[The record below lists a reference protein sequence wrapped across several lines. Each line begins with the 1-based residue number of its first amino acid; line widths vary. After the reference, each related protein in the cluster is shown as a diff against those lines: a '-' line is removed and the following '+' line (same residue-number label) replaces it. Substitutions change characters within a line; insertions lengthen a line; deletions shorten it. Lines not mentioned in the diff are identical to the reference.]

1 MCEVLTP
8 GPASPLF
15 QMDISMPTVL
25 TADLSSVMDPPMC
38 QLAPKKTHIICTLGP
53 SSRSVEDLEG
63 LLQAGMSVA
72 RFNFSHGTHEYHA
85 ECLENLR
92 AACANV
98 DKTCGVLLDT
108 KGPEIRTGML
118 RDGEPVEL
126 KRGNMVTLTTDYSV
140 LGTAE
145 MIAVSYEHMAR
156 DVMPGD
162 NILMS
167 DGNVMLEVLE
177 TDPGSGTVTCEC
189 LNSATLGERK
199 NCNLPGV
206 KVDLPTLTEKD
217 LHDIVGFGIVNDVD
231 FIAASFVRKAS
242 DVRAIRKVL
251 DDAGGSSIKIISK
264 VENHEGLCNYDE
276 ILAESDAIMV
286 ARGDL
291 GMEIPLERIF
301 WVQKMMIRKANLLG
315 KPVITAMQM
324 LDSMIA
330 APRPTRAEATDI
342 ANIVLD
348 GADGLLLGLET
359 LEGKFPLDCL
369 ETTLAIARE
378 ADAVYDYESR
388 YRRQM
393 QQINVKLAKA
403 TDSVPWGE
411 RDAAIVVPQAAGE
424 RVGADAFGGD
434 KNPPA
439 VDARDAAGARRQPP
453 LFSER
458 RRANSMAA
466 RLEQFELEP
475 RVNLRKEALS
485 AAAVQTA
492 YQIDAS
498 LIVVFSH
505 TGETTRLVAKYH
517 PQCPV
522 LSLSIPTVRGGTVKW
537 TVEGD
542 AEARQQLVYRGVVPA
557 LSAPLDLQ
565 RRESEASHIVKQA
578 GASKTDVEAL
588 SKAAELGLIKPGQL
602 AVFCQLIAGLS
613 TVKVVEFAGMSR
625 PKSQTFSPGETRAA
639 SPSVMNRVH
648 ARRNESSHLLGHIGT
663 EADLVA
669 AAARHAVAA
678 APESPT
684 KERAKKPKKEKS
696 EKAVKEKSSKSKSTR
711 KQ

>member
-25 TADLSSVMDPPMC
+25 TADLSSVMEPPMC

-286 ARGDL
+286 ARGAL

-315 KPVITAMQM
+315 KPVITATQM

-330 APRPTRAEATDI
+330 APRPTRAEATDV
-342 ANIVLD
+342 ANAVLD
-348 GADGLLLGLET
+348 GTDCVMLSGET
-359 LEGKFPLDCL
+359 
-369 ETTLAIARE
+369 
-378 ADAVYDYESR
+378 
-388 YRRQM
+388 
-393 QQINVKLAKA
+393 
-403 TDSVPWGE
+403 
-411 RDAAIVVPQAAGE
+411 
-424 RVGADAFGGD
+424 
-434 KNPPA
+434 
-439 VDARDAAGARRQPP
+439 AAGAYP
-453 LFSER
+453 
-458 RRANSMAA
+458 
-466 RLEQFELEP
+466 
-475 RVNLRKEALS
+475 
-485 AAAVQTA
+485 
-492 YQIDAS
+492 
-498 LIVVFSH
+498 
-505 TGETTRLVAKYH
+505 
-517 PQCPV
+517 
-522 LSLSIPTVRGGTVKW
+522 
-537 TVEGD
+537 
-542 AEARQQLVYRGVVPA
+542 
-557 LSAPLDLQ
+557 
-565 RRESEASHIVKQA
+565 RESVEIMASICEEAEQCV
-578 GASKTDVEAL
+578 DNYAL
-588 SKAAELGLIKPGQL
+588 SKALLNATMENNSGVPLTTLEAL
-602 AVFCQLIAGLS
+602 ASS
-613 TVKVVEFAGMSR
+613 TVMTAAKTKATCIVVL
-625 PKSQTFSPGETRAA
+625 AA
-639 SPSVMNRVH
+639 SG
-648 ARRNESSHLLGHIGT
+648 E
-663 EADLVA
+663 
-669 AAARHAVAA
+669 AARVIAKYRPAVPIVVGVVPRTSRKAIGFANREQRGHQVARQLMLTRGLVPKVIRPPANNDDSHEDEAA
-678 APESPT
+678 APVA
-684 KERAKKPKKEKS
+684 AKKCVMAAVRYARRQLLCRPGDKVVAMYNVEKMC
-696 EKAVKEKSSKSKSTR
+696 AVVRVIEVTEDMLEGSLSSMDSIDIP
-711 KQ
+711 

>member
-1 MCEVLTP
+1 
-8 GPASPLF
+8 
-15 QMDISMPTVL
+15 MDISMPTVL
-25 TADLSSVMDPPMC
+25 TADLSSVMHPPMC

-315 KPVITAMQM
+315 KPVITATQM

-330 APRPTRAEATDI
+330 APRPTRAEATDV
-342 ANIVLD
+342 ANAVLD
-348 GADGLLLGLET
+348 GTDCVMLSGET
-359 LEGKFPLDCL
+359 
-369 ETTLAIARE
+369 
-378 ADAVYDYESR
+378 
-388 YRRQM
+388 
-393 QQINVKLAKA
+393 
-403 TDSVPWGE
+403 
-411 RDAAIVVPQAAGE
+411 
-424 RVGADAFGGD
+424 
-434 KNPPA
+434 
-439 VDARDAAGARRQPP
+439 AAGAYP
-453 LFSER
+453 
-458 RRANSMAA
+458 
-466 RLEQFELEP
+466 
-475 RVNLRKEALS
+475 
-485 AAAVQTA
+485 
-492 YQIDAS
+492 
-498 LIVVFSH
+498 
-505 TGETTRLVAKYH
+505 
-517 PQCPV
+517 
-522 LSLSIPTVRGGTVKW
+522 
-537 TVEGD
+537 
-542 AEARQQLVYRGVVPA
+542 
-557 LSAPLDLQ
+557 
-565 RRESEASHIVKQA
+565 RESVEIMASICEEAEQCV
-578 GASKTDVEAL
+578 DNYAL
-588 SKAAELGLIKPGQL
+588 SKALLNATMENNSGVPLTTLEAL
-602 AVFCQLIAGLS
+602 ASS
-613 TVKVVEFAGMSR
+613 TVMTAAKTKAACIVVL
-625 PKSQTFSPGETRAA
+625 AA
-639 SPSVMNRVH
+639 SG
-648 ARRNESSHLLGHIGT
+648 E
-663 EADLVA
+663 
-669 AAARHAVAA
+669 AARVIAKYRPAVPIVVGVVPRTSRKAIGFANREQRGHQVARQLMLTRGLVPKVIRPPANNDDSHEDEAA
-678 APESPT
+678 APVA
-684 KERAKKPKKEKS
+684 AKKCVMAAVRYARRQLLCRPGDKVVAMYNVEKMC
-696 EKAVKEKSSKSKSTR
+696 AVVRVIEVTEDMLEGSLSSMDSIDIP
-711 KQ
+711 

>member
-1 MCEVLTP
+1 MCDVLTP

-85 ECLENLR
+85 ESLENLR

-189 LNSATLGERK
+189 LNTATLGERK

-315 KPVITAMQM
+315 KPVITATQM

-330 APRPTRAEATDI
+330 APRPTRAEATDV
-342 ANIVLD
+342 ANAVLD
-348 GADGLLLGLET
+348 GTDCVMLSGET
-359 LEGKFPLDCL
+359 
-369 ETTLAIARE
+369 
-378 ADAVYDYESR
+378 
-388 YRRQM
+388 
-393 QQINVKLAKA
+393 
-403 TDSVPWGE
+403 
-411 RDAAIVVPQAAGE
+411 
-424 RVGADAFGGD
+424 
-434 KNPPA
+434 
-439 VDARDAAGARRQPP
+439 AAGAYP
-453 LFSER
+453 
-458 RRANSMAA
+458 
-466 RLEQFELEP
+466 
-475 RVNLRKEALS
+475 
-485 AAAVQTA
+485 
-492 YQIDAS
+492 
-498 LIVVFSH
+498 
-505 TGETTRLVAKYH
+505 
-517 PQCPV
+517 
-522 LSLSIPTVRGGTVKW
+522 
-537 TVEGD
+537 
-542 AEARQQLVYRGVVPA
+542 
-557 LSAPLDLQ
+557 
-565 RRESEASHIVKQA
+565 RESVEIMASICEEAEQCV
-578 GASKTDVEAL
+578 DNYAL
-588 SKAAELGLIKPGQL
+588 SKALLNATMENNSGVPLTTLEAL
-602 AVFCQLIAGLS
+602 ASS
-613 TVKVVEFAGMSR
+613 TVMTAAKTKAACIVVL
-625 PKSQTFSPGETRAA
+625 AA
-639 SPSVMNRVH
+639 SG
-648 ARRNESSHLLGHIGT
+648 E
-663 EADLVA
+663 
-669 AAARHAVAA
+669 AARVIAKYRPAVPIVVGVVPRTSRKAIGFANREQRGHQVARQLMLTRGLVPKVIRPPANNDDSHEDEAA
-678 APESPT
+678 APVA
-684 KERAKKPKKEKS
+684 AKKCVMAAVRYARRQLLCRPGDKVVAMYNVEKMC
-696 EKAVKEKSSKSKSTR
+696 AVVRVIEVTEDMLEGSLSSMDSIDIP
-711 KQ
+711 

>member
-15 QMDISMPTVL
+15 HMDISMPTVL

-85 ECLENLR
+85 ESLENLR

-189 LNSATLGERK
+189 LNTATLGERK

-315 KPVITAMQM
+315 KPVITATQM

-330 APRPTRAEATDI
+330 APRPTRAEATDV
-342 ANIVLD
+342 ANAVLD
-348 GADGLLLGLET
+348 GTDCVMLSGET
-359 LEGKFPLDCL
+359 
-369 ETTLAIARE
+369 
-378 ADAVYDYESR
+378 
-388 YRRQM
+388 
-393 QQINVKLAKA
+393 
-403 TDSVPWGE
+403 
-411 RDAAIVVPQAAGE
+411 
-424 RVGADAFGGD
+424 
-434 KNPPA
+434 
-439 VDARDAAGARRQPP
+439 AAGAYP
-453 LFSER
+453 
-458 RRANSMAA
+458 
-466 RLEQFELEP
+466 
-475 RVNLRKEALS
+475 
-485 AAAVQTA
+485 
-492 YQIDAS
+492 
-498 LIVVFSH
+498 
-505 TGETTRLVAKYH
+505 
-517 PQCPV
+517 
-522 LSLSIPTVRGGTVKW
+522 
-537 TVEGD
+537 
-542 AEARQQLVYRGVVPA
+542 
-557 LSAPLDLQ
+557 
-565 RRESEASHIVKQA
+565 RESVEIMASICEEAEQCV
-578 GASKTDVEAL
+578 DNYAL
-588 SKAAELGLIKPGQL
+588 SKALLNATMENNSGVPLTTLEAL
-602 AVFCQLIAGLS
+602 ASS
-613 TVKVVEFAGMSR
+613 TVMTAAKTKAACIVVL
-625 PKSQTFSPGETRAA
+625 AA
-639 SPSVMNRVH
+639 SG
-648 ARRNESSHLLGHIGT
+648 E
-663 EADLVA
+663 
-669 AAARHAVAA
+669 AARVIAKYRPAVPIVVGVVPRTSRKAIGFANREQRGHQVARQLMLTRGLVPKVIRPPANNDDSHEDEAA
-678 APESPT
+678 APVA
-684 KERAKKPKKEKS
+684 AKKCVMAAVRYARRQLLCRPGDKVVAMYNVEKMC
-696 EKAVKEKSSKSKSTR
+696 AVVRVIEVTEDMLEGSLSSMDSIDIP
-711 KQ
+711 

>member
-1 MCEVLTP
+1 
-8 GPASPLF
+8 
-15 QMDISMPTVL
+15 MPTVL

-85 ECLENLR
+85 ESLENLR

-189 LNSATLGERK
+189 LNTATLGERK

-315 KPVITAMQM
+315 KPVITATQM

-330 APRPTRAEATDI
+330 APRPTRAEATDV
-342 ANIVLD
+342 ANAVLD
-348 GADGLLLGLET
+348 GTDCVMLSGET
-359 LEGKFPLDCL
+359 
-369 ETTLAIARE
+369 
-378 ADAVYDYESR
+378 
-388 YRRQM
+388 
-393 QQINVKLAKA
+393 
-403 TDSVPWGE
+403 
-411 RDAAIVVPQAAGE
+411 
-424 RVGADAFGGD
+424 
-434 KNPPA
+434 
-439 VDARDAAGARRQPP
+439 AAGAYP
-453 LFSER
+453 
-458 RRANSMAA
+458 
-466 RLEQFELEP
+466 
-475 RVNLRKEALS
+475 
-485 AAAVQTA
+485 
-492 YQIDAS
+492 
-498 LIVVFSH
+498 
-505 TGETTRLVAKYH
+505 
-517 PQCPV
+517 
-522 LSLSIPTVRGGTVKW
+522 
-537 TVEGD
+537 
-542 AEARQQLVYRGVVPA
+542 
-557 LSAPLDLQ
+557 
-565 RRESEASHIVKQA
+565 RESVEIMASICEEAEQCV
-578 GASKTDVEAL
+578 DNYAL
-588 SKAAELGLIKPGQL
+588 SKALLNATMENNSGVPLTTLEAL
-602 AVFCQLIAGLS
+602 ASS
-613 TVKVVEFAGMSR
+613 TVMTAAKTKAACIVVL
-625 PKSQTFSPGETRAA
+625 AA
-639 SPSVMNRVH
+639 SG
-648 ARRNESSHLLGHIGT
+648 E
-663 EADLVA
+663 
-669 AAARHAVAA
+669 AARVIAKYRPAVPIVVGVVPRTSRKAIGFANREQRGHQVARQLMLTRGLVPKVIRPPANNDDSHEDEAA
-678 APESPT
+678 APVA
-684 KERAKKPKKEKS
+684 AKKCVMAAVRYARRQLLCRPGDKVVAMYNVEKMC
-696 EKAVKEKSSKSKSTR
+696 AVVRVIEVTEDMLEGSLSSMDSIDIP
-711 KQ
+711 

>member
-1 MCEVLTP
+1 
-8 GPASPLF
+8 
-15 QMDISMPTVL
+15 MDISMPTVL

-85 ECLENLR
+85 ESLENLR

-189 LNSATLGERK
+189 LNTATLGERK

-315 KPVITAMQM
+315 KPVITATQM

-330 APRPTRAEATDI
+330 APRPTRAEATDV
-342 ANIVLD
+342 ANAVLD
-348 GADGLLLGLET
+348 GTDCVMLSGET
-359 LEGKFPLDCL
+359 
-369 ETTLAIARE
+369 
-378 ADAVYDYESR
+378 
-388 YRRQM
+388 
-393 QQINVKLAKA
+393 
-403 TDSVPWGE
+403 
-411 RDAAIVVPQAAGE
+411 
-424 RVGADAFGGD
+424 
-434 KNPPA
+434 
-439 VDARDAAGARRQPP
+439 AAGAYP
-453 LFSER
+453 
-458 RRANSMAA
+458 
-466 RLEQFELEP
+466 
-475 RVNLRKEALS
+475 
-485 AAAVQTA
+485 
-492 YQIDAS
+492 
-498 LIVVFSH
+498 
-505 TGETTRLVAKYH
+505 
-517 PQCPV
+517 
-522 LSLSIPTVRGGTVKW
+522 
-537 TVEGD
+537 
-542 AEARQQLVYRGVVPA
+542 
-557 LSAPLDLQ
+557 
-565 RRESEASHIVKQA
+565 RESVEIMASICEEAEQCV
-578 GASKTDVEAL
+578 DNYAL
-588 SKAAELGLIKPGQL
+588 SKALLNATMENNSGVPLTTLEAL
-602 AVFCQLIAGLS
+602 ASS
-613 TVKVVEFAGMSR
+613 TVMTAAKTKAACIVVL
-625 PKSQTFSPGETRAA
+625 AA
-639 SPSVMNRVH
+639 SG
-648 ARRNESSHLLGHIGT
+648 E
-663 EADLVA
+663 
-669 AAARHAVAA
+669 AARVIAKYRPAVPIVVGVVPRTSRKAIGFANREQRGHQVARQLMLTRGLVPKVIRPPANNDDSHEDEAA
-678 APESPT
+678 APVA
-684 KERAKKPKKEKS
+684 AKKCVMAAVRYARRQLLCRPGDKVVAMYNVEKMC
-696 EKAVKEKSSKSKSTR
+696 AVVRVIEVREDMLEGSLSSMDSIDIP
-711 KQ
+711 

>member
-315 KPVITAMQM
+315 KPVITATQM

-330 APRPTRAEATDI
+330 APRPTRAEATDV
-342 ANIVLD
+342 ANAVLD
-348 GADGLLLGLET
+348 GTDCVMLSGET
-359 LEGKFPLDCL
+359 
-369 ETTLAIARE
+369 
-378 ADAVYDYESR
+378 
-388 YRRQM
+388 
-393 QQINVKLAKA
+393 
-403 TDSVPWGE
+403 
-411 RDAAIVVPQAAGE
+411 
-424 RVGADAFGGD
+424 
-434 KNPPA
+434 
-439 VDARDAAGARRQPP
+439 AAGAYP
-453 LFSER
+453 
-458 RRANSMAA
+458 
-466 RLEQFELEP
+466 
-475 RVNLRKEALS
+475 
-485 AAAVQTA
+485 
-492 YQIDAS
+492 
-498 LIVVFSH
+498 
-505 TGETTRLVAKYH
+505 
-517 PQCPV
+517 
-522 LSLSIPTVRGGTVKW
+522 
-537 TVEGD
+537 
-542 AEARQQLVYRGVVPA
+542 
-557 LSAPLDLQ
+557 
-565 RRESEASHIVKQA
+565 RESVEIMASICEEAEQCV
-578 GASKTDVEAL
+578 DNYAL
-588 SKAAELGLIKPGQL
+588 SKALLNATMENNSGVPLTTLEAL
-602 AVFCQLIAGLS
+602 ASS
-613 TVKVVEFAGMSR
+613 TVMTAAKTKAACIVVL
-625 PKSQTFSPGETRAA
+625 AA
-639 SPSVMNRVH
+639 SG
-648 ARRNESSHLLGHIGT
+648 E
-663 EADLVA
+663 
-669 AAARHAVAA
+669 AARVIAKYRPAVPIVVGVVPRTSRKAIGFANREQRGHQVARQLMLTRGLVPKVIRPPANNDDSHEDEAA
-678 APESPT
+678 APVA
-684 KERAKKPKKEKS
+684 AKKCVMAAVRYARRQLLCRPGDKVVAMYNVEKMC
-696 EKAVKEKSSKSKSTR
+696 AVVRVIEVTEDMLEGSLSSMDSIDIP
-711 KQ
+711 

>member
-8 GPASPLF
+8 GPASPLYK
-15 QMDISMPTVL
+15 MDISMPTVL

-85 ECLENLR
+85 ESLENLR

-189 LNSATLGERK
+189 LNTATLGERK

-315 KPVITAMQM
+315 KPVITATQM

-330 APRPTRAEATDI
+330 APRPTRAEATDV
-342 ANIVLD
+342 ANAVLD
-348 GADGLLLGLET
+348 GTDCVMLSGET
-359 LEGKFPLDCL
+359 
-369 ETTLAIARE
+369 
-378 ADAVYDYESR
+378 
-388 YRRQM
+388 
-393 QQINVKLAKA
+393 
-403 TDSVPWGE
+403 
-411 RDAAIVVPQAAGE
+411 
-424 RVGADAFGGD
+424 
-434 KNPPA
+434 
-439 VDARDAAGARRQPP
+439 AAGAYP
-453 LFSER
+453 
-458 RRANSMAA
+458 
-466 RLEQFELEP
+466 
-475 RVNLRKEALS
+475 
-485 AAAVQTA
+485 
-492 YQIDAS
+492 
-498 LIVVFSH
+498 
-505 TGETTRLVAKYH
+505 
-517 PQCPV
+517 
-522 LSLSIPTVRGGTVKW
+522 
-537 TVEGD
+537 
-542 AEARQQLVYRGVVPA
+542 
-557 LSAPLDLQ
+557 
-565 RRESEASHIVKQA
+565 RESVEIMASICEEAEQCV
-578 GASKTDVEAL
+578 DNYAL
-588 SKAAELGLIKPGQL
+588 SKALLNATMENNSGVPLTTLEAL
-602 AVFCQLIAGLS
+602 ASS
-613 TVKVVEFAGMSR
+613 TVMTAAKTKAACIVVL
-625 PKSQTFSPGETRAA
+625 AA
-639 SPSVMNRVH
+639 SG
-648 ARRNESSHLLGHIGT
+648 E
-663 EADLVA
+663 
-669 AAARHAVAA
+669 AARVIAKYRPAVPIVVGVVPRTSRKAIGFANREQRGHQVARQLMLTRGLVPKVIRPPANNDDSHEDEAA
-678 APESPT
+678 APVA
-684 KERAKKPKKEKS
+684 AKKCVMAAVRYARRQLLCRPGDKVVAMYNVEKMC
-696 EKAVKEKSSKSKSTR
+696 AVVRVIEVTEDMLEGSLSSMDSIDIP
-711 KQ
+711 

>member
-85 ECLENLR
+85 ESLENLR

-315 KPVITAMQM
+315 KPVITATQM

-330 APRPTRAEATDI
+330 APRPTRAEATDV
-342 ANIVLD
+342 ANAVLD
-348 GADGLLLGLET
+348 GTDCVMLSGET
-359 LEGKFPLDCL
+359 
-369 ETTLAIARE
+369 
-378 ADAVYDYESR
+378 
-388 YRRQM
+388 
-393 QQINVKLAKA
+393 
-403 TDSVPWGE
+403 
-411 RDAAIVVPQAAGE
+411 
-424 RVGADAFGGD
+424 
-434 KNPPA
+434 
-439 VDARDAAGARRQPP
+439 AAGAYP
-453 LFSER
+453 
-458 RRANSMAA
+458 
-466 RLEQFELEP
+466 
-475 RVNLRKEALS
+475 
-485 AAAVQTA
+485 
-492 YQIDAS
+492 
-498 LIVVFSH
+498 
-505 TGETTRLVAKYH
+505 
-517 PQCPV
+517 
-522 LSLSIPTVRGGTVKW
+522 
-537 TVEGD
+537 
-542 AEARQQLVYRGVVPA
+542 
-557 LSAPLDLQ
+557 
-565 RRESEASHIVKQA
+565 RESVEIMASICEEAEQCV
-578 GASKTDVEAL
+578 DNYAL
-588 SKAAELGLIKPGQL
+588 SKALLNATMENNSGVPLTTLEAL
-602 AVFCQLIAGLS
+602 ASS
-613 TVKVVEFAGMSR
+613 TVMTAAKTKAACIVVL
-625 PKSQTFSPGETRAA
+625 AA
-639 SPSVMNRVH
+639 SG
-648 ARRNESSHLLGHIGT
+648 E
-663 EADLVA
+663 
-669 AAARHAVAA
+669 AARVIAKYRPAVPLVVGVVPRTSRKAIGFANREQRGHQVARQLMLTRGLVPKVIRPPANNDDSHEDEAA
-678 APESPT
+678 APVA
-684 KERAKKPKKEKS
+684 AKKCVMAAVRYARRQLLCRPGDKVVAMYNVEKMC
-696 EKAVKEKSSKSKSTR
+696 AVVRVIEVTEDMLEGSLSSMDSIDIP
-711 KQ
+711 

>member
-15 QMDISMPTVL
+15 HMDISMPTVL

-315 KPVITAMQM
+315 KPVITATQM

-330 APRPTRAEATDI
+330 APRPTRAEATDV
-342 ANIVLD
+342 ANAVLD
-348 GADGLLLGLET
+348 GTDCVMLSGET
-359 LEGKFPLDCL
+359 
-369 ETTLAIARE
+369 
-378 ADAVYDYESR
+378 
-388 YRRQM
+388 
-393 QQINVKLAKA
+393 
-403 TDSVPWGE
+403 
-411 RDAAIVVPQAAGE
+411 
-424 RVGADAFGGD
+424 
-434 KNPPA
+434 
-439 VDARDAAGARRQPP
+439 AAGAYP
-453 LFSER
+453 
-458 RRANSMAA
+458 
-466 RLEQFELEP
+466 
-475 RVNLRKEALS
+475 
-485 AAAVQTA
+485 
-492 YQIDAS
+492 
-498 LIVVFSH
+498 
-505 TGETTRLVAKYH
+505 
-517 PQCPV
+517 
-522 LSLSIPTVRGGTVKW
+522 
-537 TVEGD
+537 
-542 AEARQQLVYRGVVPA
+542 
-557 LSAPLDLQ
+557 
-565 RRESEASHIVKQA
+565 RESVEIMASICEEAEQCV
-578 GASKTDVEAL
+578 DNYAL
-588 SKAAELGLIKPGQL
+588 SKALLNATMENNSGVPLTTLEAL
-602 AVFCQLIAGLS
+602 ASS
-613 TVKVVEFAGMSR
+613 TVMTAAKTKAACIVVL
-625 PKSQTFSPGETRAA
+625 AA
-639 SPSVMNRVH
+639 SG
-648 ARRNESSHLLGHIGT
+648 E
-663 EADLVA
+663 
-669 AAARHAVAA
+669 AARVIAKYRPAVPIVVGVVPRTSRKAIGFANREQRGHQVARQLMLTRGLVPKVIRPPANNDDSHEDEAA
-678 APESPT
+678 APVA
-684 KERAKKPKKEKS
+684 AKKCVMAAVRYARRQLLCRPGDKVVAMYNVEKMC
-696 EKAVKEKSSKSKSTR
+696 AVVRVIEVTEDMLEGSLSSMDSIDIP
-711 KQ
+711 

>member
-25 TADLSSVMDPPMC
+25 TADLSSVMEPPMC

-85 ECLENLR
+85 ESLENLR

-315 KPVITAMQM
+315 KPVITATQM

-330 APRPTRAEATDI
+330 APRPTRAEATDV
-342 ANIVLD
+342 ANAVLD
-348 GADGLLLGLET
+348 GTDCVMLSGET
-359 LEGKFPLDCL
+359 
-369 ETTLAIARE
+369 
-378 ADAVYDYESR
+378 
-388 YRRQM
+388 
-393 QQINVKLAKA
+393 
-403 TDSVPWGE
+403 
-411 RDAAIVVPQAAGE
+411 
-424 RVGADAFGGD
+424 
-434 KNPPA
+434 
-439 VDARDAAGARRQPP
+439 AAGAYP
-453 LFSER
+453 
-458 RRANSMAA
+458 
-466 RLEQFELEP
+466 
-475 RVNLRKEALS
+475 
-485 AAAVQTA
+485 
-492 YQIDAS
+492 
-498 LIVVFSH
+498 
-505 TGETTRLVAKYH
+505 
-517 PQCPV
+517 
-522 LSLSIPTVRGGTVKW
+522 
-537 TVEGD
+537 
-542 AEARQQLVYRGVVPA
+542 
-557 LSAPLDLQ
+557 
-565 RRESEASHIVKQA
+565 RESVEIMASICEEAEQCV
-578 GASKTDVEAL
+578 DNYAL
-588 SKAAELGLIKPGQL
+588 SKALLNATMENNSGVPLTTLEAL
-602 AVFCQLIAGLS
+602 ASS
-613 TVKVVEFAGMSR
+613 TVMTAAKTKATCIVVL
-625 PKSQTFSPGETRAA
+625 AA
-639 SPSVMNRVH
+639 SG
-648 ARRNESSHLLGHIGT
+648 E
-663 EADLVA
+663 
-669 AAARHAVAA
+669 AARVIAKYRPAVPIVVGVVPRTSRKAIGFANREQRGHQVARQLMLTRGLVPKVIRPPANNDDSHEDEAA
-678 APESPT
+678 APVA
-684 KERAKKPKKEKS
+684 AKKCVMAAVRYARRQLLCRPGDKVVAMYNVEKMC
-696 EKAVKEKSSKSKSTR
+696 AVVRVIEVTEDMLEGSLSSMDSIDIP
-711 KQ
+711 

>member
-25 TADLSSVMDPPMC
+25 TADLSSVMEPPMC

-85 ECLENLR
+85 ESLENLR

-315 KPVITAMQM
+315 KPVITATQM

-330 APRPTRAEATDI
+330 APRPTRAEATDV
-342 ANIVLD
+342 ANAVLD
-348 GADGLLLGLET
+348 GTDCVMLSGET
-359 LEGKFPLDCL
+359 
-369 ETTLAIARE
+369 
-378 ADAVYDYESR
+378 
-388 YRRQM
+388 
-393 QQINVKLAKA
+393 
-403 TDSVPWGE
+403 
-411 RDAAIVVPQAAGE
+411 
-424 RVGADAFGGD
+424 
-434 KNPPA
+434 
-439 VDARDAAGARRQPP
+439 AAGAYP
-453 LFSER
+453 
-458 RRANSMAA
+458 
-466 RLEQFELEP
+466 
-475 RVNLRKEALS
+475 
-485 AAAVQTA
+485 
-492 YQIDAS
+492 
-498 LIVVFSH
+498 
-505 TGETTRLVAKYH
+505 
-517 PQCPV
+517 
-522 LSLSIPTVRGGTVKW
+522 
-537 TVEGD
+537 
-542 AEARQQLVYRGVVPA
+542 
-557 LSAPLDLQ
+557 
-565 RRESEASHIVKQA
+565 RESVEIMASICEEAEQCV
-578 GASKTDVEAL
+578 DNYAL
-588 SKAAELGLIKPGQL
+588 SKALLNATMENNSGVPLTTLEAL
-602 AVFCQLIAGLS
+602 ASS
-613 TVKVVEFAGMSR
+613 TVMTAAKTKAACIVVLAA
-625 PKSQTFSPGETRAA
+625 TGE
-639 SPSVMNRVH
+639 
-648 ARRNESSHLLGHIGT
+648 
-663 EADLVA
+663 
-669 AAARHAVAA
+669 AARVIAKYRPAVPIVVGVVPRTSRKAIGFANREQRGHQVARQLMLTRGLVPKVIRPPANNDDSHEDEAA
-678 APESPT
+678 APVA
-684 KERAKKPKKEKS
+684 AKKCVMAAVRYARRQLLCRPGDKVVAMYNVEKMC
-696 EKAVKEKSSKSKSTR
+696 AVVRVIEVTEDMLEGSLSSMDSIDIP
-711 KQ
+711 

>member
-15 QMDISMPTVL
+15 HMDISMPTVL

-85 ECLENLR
+85 ESLENLR

-189 LNSATLGERK
+189 LNTATLGERK

-315 KPVITAMQM
+315 KPVITATQM

-330 APRPTRAEATDI
+330 APRPTRAEATDV
-342 ANIVLD
+342 ANAVLD
-348 GADGLLLGLET
+348 GTDCVMLSGET
-359 LEGKFPLDCL
+359 
-369 ETTLAIARE
+369 
-378 ADAVYDYESR
+378 
-388 YRRQM
+388 
-393 QQINVKLAKA
+393 
-403 TDSVPWGE
+403 
-411 RDAAIVVPQAAGE
+411 
-424 RVGADAFGGD
+424 
-434 KNPPA
+434 
-439 VDARDAAGARRQPP
+439 AAGAYP
-453 LFSER
+453 
-458 RRANSMAA
+458 
-466 RLEQFELEP
+466 
-475 RVNLRKEALS
+475 
-485 AAAVQTA
+485 
-492 YQIDAS
+492 
-498 LIVVFSH
+498 
-505 TGETTRLVAKYH
+505 
-517 PQCPV
+517 
-522 LSLSIPTVRGGTVKW
+522 
-537 TVEGD
+537 
-542 AEARQQLVYRGVVPA
+542 
-557 LSAPLDLQ
+557 
-565 RRESEASHIVKQA
+565 RESVEIMASICEEAEQCV
-578 GASKTDVEAL
+578 DNYAL
-588 SKAAELGLIKPGQL
+588 SKALLNATMENNSGVPLTTLEAL
-602 AVFCQLIAGLS
+602 ASS
-613 TVKVVEFAGMSR
+613 TVMTAAKTKAACIIVL
-625 PKSQTFSPGETRAA
+625 AA
-639 SPSVMNRVH
+639 SG
-648 ARRNESSHLLGHIGT
+648 E
-663 EADLVA
+663 
-669 AAARHAVAA
+669 AARVIAKYRPAVPIVVGVVPRTSRKAIGFANREQRGHQVARQLMLTRGLVPKVIRPPANNDDSHEDEAA
-678 APESPT
+678 APVA
-684 KERAKKPKKEKS
+684 AKKCVMAAVRYARRQLLCRPGDKVVAMYNVEKMC
-696 EKAVKEKSSKSKSTR
+696 AVVRVIEVTEDMLEGSLSSMDSIDIP
-711 KQ
+711 

>member
-1 MCEVLTP
+1 
-8 GPASPLF
+8 
-15 QMDISMPTVL
+15 
-25 TADLSSVMDPPMC
+25 MC

-315 KPVITAMQM
+315 KPVITATQM

-330 APRPTRAEATDI
+330 APRPTRAEATDV
-342 ANIVLD
+342 ANAVLD
-348 GADGLLLGLET
+348 GTDCVMLSGET
-359 LEGKFPLDCL
+359 
-369 ETTLAIARE
+369 
-378 ADAVYDYESR
+378 
-388 YRRQM
+388 
-393 QQINVKLAKA
+393 
-403 TDSVPWGE
+403 
-411 RDAAIVVPQAAGE
+411 
-424 RVGADAFGGD
+424 
-434 KNPPA
+434 
-439 VDARDAAGARRQPP
+439 AAGAYP
-453 LFSER
+453 
-458 RRANSMAA
+458 
-466 RLEQFELEP
+466 
-475 RVNLRKEALS
+475 
-485 AAAVQTA
+485 
-492 YQIDAS
+492 
-498 LIVVFSH
+498 
-505 TGETTRLVAKYH
+505 
-517 PQCPV
+517 
-522 LSLSIPTVRGGTVKW
+522 
-537 TVEGD
+537 
-542 AEARQQLVYRGVVPA
+542 
-557 LSAPLDLQ
+557 
-565 RRESEASHIVKQA
+565 RESVEIMASICEEAEQCV
-578 GASKTDVEAL
+578 DNYAL
-588 SKAAELGLIKPGQL
+588 SKALLNATMENNSGVPLTTLEAL
-602 AVFCQLIAGLS
+602 ASS
-613 TVKVVEFAGMSR
+613 TVMTAAKTKAACIVVL
-625 PKSQTFSPGETRAA
+625 AA
-639 SPSVMNRVH
+639 SG
-648 ARRNESSHLLGHIGT
+648 E
-663 EADLVA
+663 
-669 AAARHAVAA
+669 AARVIAKYRPAVPIVVGVVPRTSRKAIGFANREQRGHQVARQLMLTRGLVPKVIRPPANNDDSHEDEAA
-678 APESPT
+678 APVA
-684 KERAKKPKKEKS
+684 AKKCVMAAVRYARRQLLCRPGDKVVAMYNVEKMC
-696 EKAVKEKSSKSKSTR
+696 AVVRVIEVTEDMLEGSLSSMDSIDIP
-711 KQ
+711 

>member
-1 MCEVLTP
+1 MCDVLTP

-72 RFNFSHGTHEYHA
+72 RFNFSHGTHAYHA
-85 ECLENLR
+85 ESLENLR

-189 LNSATLGERK
+189 LNTATLGERK

-315 KPVITAMQM
+315 KPVITATQM

-330 APRPTRAEATDI
+330 APRPTRAEATDV
-342 ANIVLD
+342 ANAVLD
-348 GADGLLLGLET
+348 GTDCVMLSGET
-359 LEGKFPLDCL
+359 
-369 ETTLAIARE
+369 
-378 ADAVYDYESR
+378 
-388 YRRQM
+388 
-393 QQINVKLAKA
+393 
-403 TDSVPWGE
+403 
-411 RDAAIVVPQAAGE
+411 
-424 RVGADAFGGD
+424 
-434 KNPPA
+434 
-439 VDARDAAGARRQPP
+439 AAGAYP
-453 LFSER
+453 
-458 RRANSMAA
+458 
-466 RLEQFELEP
+466 
-475 RVNLRKEALS
+475 
-485 AAAVQTA
+485 
-492 YQIDAS
+492 
-498 LIVVFSH
+498 
-505 TGETTRLVAKYH
+505 
-517 PQCPV
+517 
-522 LSLSIPTVRGGTVKW
+522 
-537 TVEGD
+537 
-542 AEARQQLVYRGVVPA
+542 
-557 LSAPLDLQ
+557 
-565 RRESEASHIVKQA
+565 RESVEIMASICEEAEQCV
-578 GASKTDVEAL
+578 DNYAL
-588 SKAAELGLIKPGQL
+588 SKALLNATMENNSGVPLTTLEAL
-602 AVFCQLIAGLS
+602 ASS
-613 TVKVVEFAGMSR
+613 TVMTAAKTKAACIVVL
-625 PKSQTFSPGETRAA
+625 AA
-639 SPSVMNRVH
+639 SG
-648 ARRNESSHLLGHIGT
+648 E
-663 EADLVA
+663 
-669 AAARHAVAA
+669 AARVIAKYRPAVPIVVGVVPRTSRKAIGFANREQRGHQVARQLMLTRGLVPKVIRPPANNDDSHEDEAA
-678 APESPT
+678 APVA
-684 KERAKKPKKEKS
+684 AKKCVMAAVRYARRQLLCRPGDKVVAMYNVEKMC
-696 EKAVKEKSSKSKSTR
+696 AVVRVIEVTEDMLEGSLSSMDSIDIP
-711 KQ
+711 

>member
-315 KPVITAMQM
+315 KPVITATQM

-330 APRPTRAEATDI
+330 APRPTRAEATDV
-342 ANIVLD
+342 ANAVLD
-348 GADGLLLGLET
+348 GTDCVMLSGET
-359 LEGKFPLDCL
+359 
-369 ETTLAIARE
+369 
-378 ADAVYDYESR
+378 
-388 YRRQM
+388 
-393 QQINVKLAKA
+393 
-403 TDSVPWGE
+403 
-411 RDAAIVVPQAAGE
+411 
-424 RVGADAFGGD
+424 
-434 KNPPA
+434 
-439 VDARDAAGARRQPP
+439 AAGAYP
-453 LFSER
+453 
-458 RRANSMAA
+458 
-466 RLEQFELEP
+466 
-475 RVNLRKEALS
+475 
-485 AAAVQTA
+485 
-492 YQIDAS
+492 
-498 LIVVFSH
+498 
-505 TGETTRLVAKYH
+505 
-517 PQCPV
+517 
-522 LSLSIPTVRGGTVKW
+522 
-537 TVEGD
+537 
-542 AEARQQLVYRGVVPA
+542 
-557 LSAPLDLQ
+557 
-565 RRESEASHIVKQA
+565 RESVEIMASICEEAEQCV
-578 GASKTDVEAL
+578 DNYAL
-588 SKAAELGLIKPGQL
+588 SKALLNATMENNSGVPLTTLEAL
-602 AVFCQLIAGLS
+602 ASS
-613 TVKVVEFAGMSR
+613 TVMTAAKTKATCIVVL
-625 PKSQTFSPGETRAA
+625 AA
-639 SPSVMNRVH
+639 SG
-648 ARRNESSHLLGHIGT
+648 E
-663 EADLVA
+663 
-669 AAARHAVAA
+669 AARVIAKYRPAVPIVVGVVPRTSRKAIGFANREQRGHQVARQLMLTRGLVPKVIRPPANNDDSHEDEAA
-678 APESPT
+678 APVA
-684 KERAKKPKKEKS
+684 AKKCVMAAVRYARRQLLCRPGDKVVAMYNVEKMC
-696 EKAVKEKSSKSKSTR
+696 AVVRVIEVTEDMLEGSLSSMDSIDIP
-711 KQ
+711 

>member
-72 RFNFSHGTHEYHA
+72 RVNFSHGTHEYHA

-315 KPVITAMQM
+315 KPVITATQM

-330 APRPTRAEATDI
+330 APRPTRAEATDV
-342 ANIVLD
+342 ANAVLD
-348 GADGLLLGLET
+348 GTDCVMLSGET
-359 LEGKFPLDCL
+359 
-369 ETTLAIARE
+369 
-378 ADAVYDYESR
+378 
-388 YRRQM
+388 
-393 QQINVKLAKA
+393 
-403 TDSVPWGE
+403 
-411 RDAAIVVPQAAGE
+411 
-424 RVGADAFGGD
+424 
-434 KNPPA
+434 
-439 VDARDAAGARRQPP
+439 AAGAYP
-453 LFSER
+453 
-458 RRANSMAA
+458 
-466 RLEQFELEP
+466 
-475 RVNLRKEALS
+475 
-485 AAAVQTA
+485 
-492 YQIDAS
+492 
-498 LIVVFSH
+498 
-505 TGETTRLVAKYH
+505 
-517 PQCPV
+517 
-522 LSLSIPTVRGGTVKW
+522 
-537 TVEGD
+537 
-542 AEARQQLVYRGVVPA
+542 
-557 LSAPLDLQ
+557 
-565 RRESEASHIVKQA
+565 RESVEIMASICEEAEQCV
-578 GASKTDVEAL
+578 DNYAL
-588 SKAAELGLIKPGQL
+588 SKALLNATMENNSGVPLTTLEAL
-602 AVFCQLIAGLS
+602 ASS
-613 TVKVVEFAGMSR
+613 TVMTAAKTKATCIVVL
-625 PKSQTFSPGETRAA
+625 AA
-639 SPSVMNRVH
+639 SG
-648 ARRNESSHLLGHIGT
+648 E
-663 EADLVA
+663 
-669 AAARHAVAA
+669 AARVIAKYRPAVPIVVGVVPRTSRKAIGFANREQRGHQVARQLMLTRGLVPKVIRPPANNDDSHEDEAA
-678 APESPT
+678 APVA
-684 KERAKKPKKEKS
+684 AKKCVMAAVRYARRQLLCRPGDKVVAMYNVEKMC
-696 EKAVKEKSSKSKSTR
+696 AVVRVIEVTEDMLEGSLSSMDSIDIP
-711 KQ
+711 

>member
-85 ECLENLR
+85 ESLENLR

-189 LNSATLGERK
+189 LNTATLGERK

-315 KPVITAMQM
+315 KPVITATQM

-330 APRPTRAEATDI
+330 APRPTRAEATDV
-342 ANIVLD
+342 ANAVLD
-348 GADGLLLGLET
+348 GTDCVMLSGET
-359 LEGKFPLDCL
+359 
-369 ETTLAIARE
+369 
-378 ADAVYDYESR
+378 
-388 YRRQM
+388 
-393 QQINVKLAKA
+393 
-403 TDSVPWGE
+403 
-411 RDAAIVVPQAAGE
+411 
-424 RVGADAFGGD
+424 
-434 KNPPA
+434 
-439 VDARDAAGARRQPP
+439 AAGAYP
-453 LFSER
+453 
-458 RRANSMAA
+458 
-466 RLEQFELEP
+466 
-475 RVNLRKEALS
+475 
-485 AAAVQTA
+485 
-492 YQIDAS
+492 
-498 LIVVFSH
+498 
-505 TGETTRLVAKYH
+505 
-517 PQCPV
+517 
-522 LSLSIPTVRGGTVKW
+522 
-537 TVEGD
+537 
-542 AEARQQLVYRGVVPA
+542 
-557 LSAPLDLQ
+557 
-565 RRESEASHIVKQA
+565 RESVEIMASICEEAEQCV
-578 GASKTDVEAL
+578 DNYAL
-588 SKAAELGLIKPGQL
+588 SKALLNATMENNSGVPLTTLEAL
-602 AVFCQLIAGLS
+602 ASS
-613 TVKVVEFAGMSR
+613 TVMTAAKTKAACIVVL
-625 PKSQTFSPGETRAA
+625 AA
-639 SPSVMNRVH
+639 SG
-648 ARRNESSHLLGHIGT
+648 E
-663 EADLVA
+663 
-669 AAARHAVAA
+669 AARVIAKYRPAVPIVVGVVPRTSRKAIGFANREQRGHQVARQLMLTRGLVPKVIRPPANNDDSHEDEAA
-678 APESPT
+678 APVA
-684 KERAKKPKKEKS
+684 AKKCVMAAVRYARRQLLCRPGDKVVAMYNVEKMC
-696 EKAVKEKSSKSKSTR
+696 AVVRVIEVTEDMLEGSLSSMDSIDIP
-711 KQ
+711 

>member
-1 MCEVLTP
+1 MCDVLTP

-85 ECLENLR
+85 ESLENLR

-167 DGNVMLEVLE
+167 DGNVMLEVRE

-189 LNSATLGERK
+189 LNTATLGERK

-315 KPVITAMQM
+315 KPVITATQM

-330 APRPTRAEATDI
+330 APRPTRAEATDV
-342 ANIVLD
+342 ANAVLD
-348 GADGLLLGLET
+348 GTDCVMLSGET
-359 LEGKFPLDCL
+359 
-369 ETTLAIARE
+369 
-378 ADAVYDYESR
+378 
-388 YRRQM
+388 
-393 QQINVKLAKA
+393 
-403 TDSVPWGE
+403 
-411 RDAAIVVPQAAGE
+411 
-424 RVGADAFGGD
+424 
-434 KNPPA
+434 
-439 VDARDAAGARRQPP
+439 AAGAYP
-453 LFSER
+453 
-458 RRANSMAA
+458 
-466 RLEQFELEP
+466 
-475 RVNLRKEALS
+475 
-485 AAAVQTA
+485 
-492 YQIDAS
+492 
-498 LIVVFSH
+498 
-505 TGETTRLVAKYH
+505 
-517 PQCPV
+517 
-522 LSLSIPTVRGGTVKW
+522 
-537 TVEGD
+537 
-542 AEARQQLVYRGVVPA
+542 
-557 LSAPLDLQ
+557 
-565 RRESEASHIVKQA
+565 RESVEIMASICEEAEQCV
-578 GASKTDVEAL
+578 DNYAL
-588 SKAAELGLIKPGQL
+588 SKALLNATMENNSGVPLTTLEAL
-602 AVFCQLIAGLS
+602 ASS
-613 TVKVVEFAGMSR
+613 TVMTAAKTKAACIVVL
-625 PKSQTFSPGETRAA
+625 AA
-639 SPSVMNRVH
+639 SG
-648 ARRNESSHLLGHIGT
+648 E
-663 EADLVA
+663 
-669 AAARHAVAA
+669 AARVIAKYRPAVPIVVGVVPRTSRKAIGFANREQRGHQVARQLMLTRGLVPKVIRPPANNDDSHEDEAA
-678 APESPT
+678 APVA
-684 KERAKKPKKEKS
+684 AKKCVMAAVRYARRQLLCRPGDKVVAMYNVEKMC
-696 EKAVKEKSSKSKSTR
+696 AVVRVIEVTEDMLEGSLSSMDSIDIP
-711 KQ
+711 

>member
-85 ECLENLR
+85 ESLENLR

-167 DGNVMLEVLE
+167 DGNVMLEVRE

-189 LNSATLGERK
+189 LNTATLGERK

-315 KPVITAMQM
+315 KPVITATQM

-330 APRPTRAEATDI
+330 APRPTRAEATDV
-342 ANIVLD
+342 ANAVLD
-348 GADGLLLGLET
+348 GTDCVMLSGET
-359 LEGKFPLDCL
+359 
-369 ETTLAIARE
+369 
-378 ADAVYDYESR
+378 
-388 YRRQM
+388 
-393 QQINVKLAKA
+393 
-403 TDSVPWGE
+403 
-411 RDAAIVVPQAAGE
+411 
-424 RVGADAFGGD
+424 
-434 KNPPA
+434 
-439 VDARDAAGARRQPP
+439 AAGAYP
-453 LFSER
+453 
-458 RRANSMAA
+458 
-466 RLEQFELEP
+466 
-475 RVNLRKEALS
+475 
-485 AAAVQTA
+485 
-492 YQIDAS
+492 
-498 LIVVFSH
+498 
-505 TGETTRLVAKYH
+505 
-517 PQCPV
+517 
-522 LSLSIPTVRGGTVKW
+522 
-537 TVEGD
+537 
-542 AEARQQLVYRGVVPA
+542 
-557 LSAPLDLQ
+557 
-565 RRESEASHIVKQA
+565 RESVEIMASICEEAEQCV
-578 GASKTDVEAL
+578 DNYAL
-588 SKAAELGLIKPGQL
+588 SKALLNATMENNSGVPLTTLEAL
-602 AVFCQLIAGLS
+602 ASS
-613 TVKVVEFAGMSR
+613 TVMTAAKTKAACIVVL
-625 PKSQTFSPGETRAA
+625 AA
-639 SPSVMNRVH
+639 SV
-648 ARRNESSHLLGHIGT
+648 E
-663 EADLVA
+663 
-669 AAARHAVAA
+669 AARVIAKYRPAVPIVVGVVPRTSRKAIGFANREQRGHQVARQLMLTRGLVPKVIRPPANNDDSHEDEAA
-678 APESPT
+678 APVA
-684 KERAKKPKKEKS
+684 AKKCVMAAVRYARRQLLCRPGDKVVAMYNVEKMC
-696 EKAVKEKSSKSKSTR
+696 AVVRVIEVTEDMLEGSLSSMDSIDIP
-711 KQ
+711 